1 MKKQEYQEVVNRIIQ
16 AITSGVKPWVPRF
29 DRPSI
34 GRPQNFF
41 TKNKYQGVNAIL
53 LCMEAYEQKYSS
65 NSWLTYKQVSELK
78 GKIRKGEHA
87 TKVFFF
93 NYVEKKADELSEADN
108 EARVVPC
115 WKWFNVFNLDQ
126 TEGVIEPENTENL
139 PNNDFISNLTVDALV
154 RASQAVI
161 NHSNK
166 RRAYYHGGKDYLHL
180 PYQKHFRSV
189 DAYYATLLH
198 ELVHWTGHSSRLDRF
213 KTASCFGDQSYA
225 FEELVAELGASFLSV
240 DLNVRSDIEN
250 HASYLDGWA
259 TLLNDKYMA
268 FFKAASLAEKATQ
281 YLYSLTNQI
290 LGEQLPLFEEA
301 A

>member
-29 DRPSI
+29 DRPAI

-41 TKNKYQGVNAIL
+41 TKNKYHGVNATL

-78 GKIRKGEHA
+78 GKIRKGERA

-93 NYVEKKADELSEADN
+93 NYVEKKADDSNEPDD

-115 WKWFNVFNLDQ
+115 WKCFNVFNLDQ
-126 TEGVIEPENTENL
+126 TEGVTEPENAGNL
-139 PNNDFISNLTVDALV
+139 PSNDFISNLTVDALV

-161 NHSNK
+161 KHSNK
-166 RRAYYHGGKDYLHL
+166 RSAYYHTGNDYIHL
-180 PYQKHFRSV
+180 PYEKHFRSV

-198 ELVHWTGHSSRLDRF
+198 ELVHWTGHTSRLDRF
-213 KTASCFGDQSYA
+213 KVASRYGDESYA
-225 FEELVAELGASFLSV
+225 FEELTAELGAAFLSL

-250 HASYLDGWA
+250 HASYLNGWA
-259 TLLNDKYMA
+259 TLLNDKYLA
-268 FFKAASLAEKATQ
+268 FFKAASLAEKASQ
-281 YLYSLTNQI
+281 YLYSLTNQV